1 MSRDKMWRSNTV
13 GRKVTMIGCPSLPHV
28 GQLPDFA
35 HVPVV
40 HNSHMPIVPGDRD
53 RIPTRLSNS
62 APVSS
67 ITLPANASTVLEVL
81 RFGGGHVA
89 PPFAWIAHIL
99 GQTAC
104 RCLSYFSIKYSC
116 CTSDA
121 DSVRVCAIG

>member
-1 MSRDKMWRSNTV
+1 M
-13 GRKVTMIGCPSLPHV
+13 
-28 GQLPDFA
+28 
-35 HVPVV
+35 

-67 ITLPANASTVLEVL
+67 ITLPANASTLQEVL

-89 PPFAWIAHIL
+89 PPFAWVAYIL

-104 RCLSYFSIKYSC
+104 HCLSCFPIKC
-116 CTSDA
+116 
-121 DSVRVCAIG
+121 VRRKRRTRSRRKRRHEKTNAAITIAIGGKINNRSLNFQARQQCLRSKLK

>member
-1 MSRDKMWRSNTV
+1 M
-13 GRKVTMIGCPSLPHV
+13 
-28 GQLPDFA
+28 
-35 HVPVV
+35 

-53 RIPTRLSNS
+53 RIPTRLSDN

-89 PPFAWIAHIL
+89 PPFAWVAHIV

-104 RCLSYFSIKYSC
+104 RCLSYFPIKCARRRRRTKSRRNRRHER
-116 CTSDA
+116 TRA
-121 DSVRVCAIG
+121 AIPIAIGGK